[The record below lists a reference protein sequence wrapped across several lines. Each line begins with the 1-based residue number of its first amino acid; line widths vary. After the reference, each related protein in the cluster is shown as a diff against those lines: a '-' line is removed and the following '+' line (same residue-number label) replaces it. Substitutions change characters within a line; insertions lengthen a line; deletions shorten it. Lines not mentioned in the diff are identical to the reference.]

1 MERKLDMTRDL
12 EYNIQD
18 SLQQDLHRE
27 ECNCLLLGLF
37 TIQKLINKAD

>member
-1 MERKLDMTRDL
+1 MANTEMERKLNMTLDL

-27 ECNCLLLGLF
+27 
-37 TIQKLINKAD
+37 